1 MPVQPSE
8 QVRYRR
14 FRPAVR
20 AARARARD
28 VAHRWDL
35 DELADELE
43 SVIGELVANAVIH
56 GRAARGSHVT
66 VTYHSIRQ
74 GLRVEVRDWA
84 TGVPRIHRFTDADE
98 NGRGLAMVSALSH
111 RWGVIPH
118 VIGKSVWCELKRSR
132 RPLPAVR
139 PNREER
145 TTHMDSKH
153 IEEITGAAFN
163 PGFPLPDPVA
173 ADGCTACASH
183 SESIRTARRQGNQS
197 AVTDHRVL
205 MQRHIDLEHR

>member
-14 FRPAVR
+14 FRPAVK

-35 DELADELE
+35 DELADDLE

-66 VTYHSIRQ
+66 VTYHPIRQ

-84 TGVPRIHRFTDADE
+84 TGVPRVHRFTETDE
-98 NGRGLAMVSALSH
+98 SGRGLAMVSALSH

-118 VIGKSVWCELKRSR
+118 VIGKSVWSEIKRSR
-132 RPLPAVR
+132 RPLLH
-139 PNREER
+139 REER
-145 TTHMDSKH
+145 TTHMPSMH
-153 IEEITGAAFN
+153 IGEARGFD

-173 ADGCTACASH
+173 IAGCPACTGH
-183 SESIRTARRQGNQS
+183 TESIGAARQQGNQS

-205 MQRHIDLEHR
+205 MRRHIDLEHG